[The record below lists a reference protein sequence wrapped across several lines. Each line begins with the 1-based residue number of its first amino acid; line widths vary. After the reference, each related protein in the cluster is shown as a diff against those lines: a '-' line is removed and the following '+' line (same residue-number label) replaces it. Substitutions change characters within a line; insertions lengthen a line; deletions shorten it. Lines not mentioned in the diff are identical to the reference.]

1 MGLIKNHLKKMATNA
16 VGGKLGSLLD
26 GAFNP
31 KISGSAASLGKN
43 MAKLKA
49 QANYVFEENE
59 YSFGSL
65 SFPSDLASESTSNG
79 HYMIFYINVPEEE
92 MANDEARGRV
102 VGKDLGATTSQVNN
116 GEIRGLNQAVLGRKQ
131 RKRTT
136 NVISL
141 YMPPEISATYGVDY
155 NREDIGT
162 ATRLMDQGFL
172 ETIFGPEQVSGLMQ
186 QFKGDTVDMVA
197 PGFKAALQSKTGR
210 AINNRLEMTF
220 GGVRPREF
228 TYNFKFTPSN
238 EQEANDIQS
247 ILYLFKY
254 HMHPTIV
261 GEPSS
266 SLMRVPSSFNIHYM
280 YRTDENKY
288 LNTIAESVLVN
299 LDVKYGE
306 GDTFKT
312 YRGNSAGAPPRTINA
327 TLTFNEIDTHDKK
340 TIFELEL
347 PPSRSG
353 STTPSPTQSVGAGA
367 MSDAQRQSGGFGGGT
382 RLKGG
387 RPPGRR

>member
-1 MGLIKNHLKKMATNA
+1 MGLIKNHLKKMASNA
-16 VGGKLGSLLD
+16 IGGKLGSLLD

-79 HYMIFYINVPEEE
+79 HYMLFYINVPEEE
-92 MANDEARGRV
+92 QVIDAARTRV
-102 VGKDLGATTSQVNN
+102 VGKDLGADTKQLN
-116 GEIRGLNQAVLGRKQ
+116 GGAIRGLNQAILGRKP
-131 RKRTT
+131 RKRTS

-162 ATRLMDQGFL
+162 VVRLLDQGFL
-172 ETIFGPEQVSGLMQ
+172 ESMFGKEQVSGLMQ
-186 QFKGDTVDMVA
+186 QVKADAVDMVA
-197 PGFKAALQSKTGR
+197 PGYKAALESKNGR
-210 AINNRLEMTF
+210 ATNNRLEMTF

-254 HMHPTIV
+254 HMHPTIL
-261 GEPSS
+261 GDPSS
-266 SLMRVPSSFNIHYM
+266 SIMRVPSSFNIHYM

-312 YRGNSAGAPPRTINA
+312 YRGNTAGAPPRTINA

-353 STTPSPTQSVGAGA
+353 STTPSPAQSTGAGA

-387 RPPGRR
+387 RPPRR

>member
-1 MGLIKNHLKKMATNA
+1 
-16 VGGKLGSLLD
+16 
-26 GAFNP
+26 
-31 KISGSAASLGKN
+31 
-43 MAKLKA
+43 
-49 QANYVFEENE
+49 
-59 YSFGSL
+59 
-65 SFPSDLASESTSNG
+65 
-79 HYMIFYINVPEEE
+79 
-92 MANDEARGRV
+92 
-102 VGKDLGATTSQVNN
+102 
-116 GEIRGLNQAVLGRKQ
+116 
-131 RKRTT
+131 
-136 NVISL
+136 
-141 YMPPEISATYGVDY
+141 
-155 NREDIGT
+155 
-162 ATRLMDQGFL
+162 MDQGFL
-172 ETIFGPEQVSGLMQ
+172 ETVFGPEQVSGLMQ

-266 SLMRVPSSFNIHYM
+266 SVMRVPSSFNIHYM

-312 YRGNSAGAPPRTINA
+312 YRGNTAGAPPRTINA

-347 PPSRSG
+347 PPSRQG
-353 STTPSPTQSVGAGA
+353 ATTPSPAQSSGAGA
-367 MSDAQRQSGGFGGGT
+367 MSDAQRSAGSKGPTPGSGNHPASRGV
-382 RLKGG
+382 
-387 RPPGRR
+387 

>member
-1 MGLIKNHLKKMATNA
+1 MGLIKNHLKKMASNA
-16 VGGKLGSLLD
+16 IGGKLGSLLD

-92 MANDEARGRV
+92 QSIDAARTRV
-102 VGKDLGATTSQVNN
+102 VGKDLGANTKQLNG
-116 GEIRGLNQAVLGRKQ
+116 GEIRGLNQAILGRKQ
-131 RKRTT
+131 RKRTS

-162 ATRLMDQGFL
+162 VVRLLDQGFL
-172 ETIFGPEQVSGLMQ
+172 ESMFGKEQVSGLMQ
-186 QFKGDTVDMVA
+186 QVKADAVDMVA
-197 PGFKAALQSKTGR
+197 PGYKAALQSKNGR

-254 HMHPTIV
+254 HMHPTII
-261 GEPSS
+261 GEPSNS
-266 SLMRVPSSFNIHYM
+266 IMRVPSSFNIHYM

-312 YRGNSAGAPPRTINA
+312 YRGNTAGAPPRTINA

-347 PPSRSG
+347 PPSRQG
-353 STTPSPTQSVGAGA
+353 ATTPSPAQSTGAGA
-367 MSDAQRQSGGFGGGT
+367 MSDAQRSAGSKGPTPGSGNHPASRGV
-382 RLKGG
+382 
-387 RPPGRR
+387 

>member
-1 MGLIKNHLKKMATNA
+1 MGLIKNHLKKMASNA
-16 VGGKLGSLLD
+16 IGGKLGSLLD

-92 MANDEARGRV
+92 QSIDAARTRV
-102 VGKDLGATTSQVNN
+102 VGKDLGANTKQLNG
-116 GEIRGLNQAVLGRKQ
+116 GEIRGLNQAILGRKQ
-131 RKRTT
+131 RKRTS

-155 NREDIGT
+155 NREEIGT
-162 ATRLMDQGFL
+162 AIRQQDIGFM
-172 ETIFGPEQVSGLMQ
+172 ETFLGEGQARSLAISSPFGAGI
-186 QFKGDTVDMVA
+186 DMA
-197 PGFKAALQSKTGR
+197 TPGFKAALQARTGE
-210 AINNRLEMTF
+210 ANNNRLEMSF
-220 GGVRPREF
+220 GGVKPREF

-238 EQEANDIQS
+238 EAESTEIQN

-254 HMHPTIV
+254 HMHPTIM
-261 GEPSS
+261 GIQSS
-266 SLMRVPSSFNIHYM
+266 ALMRVPSSFNIHYM

-288 LNTIAESVLVN
+288 LNTIAESVLVS

-312 YRGNSAGAPPRTINA
+312 YRGNSKGAPPRTISA
-327 TLTFNEIDTHDKK
+327 TLTFNEIDVHDKS
-340 TIFELEL
+340 TIFKLEL
-347 PPSRSG
+347 PPTRQG
-353 STTPSPTQSVGAGA
+353 SATPTYTPPKK
-367 MSDAQRQSGGFGGGT
+367 GT
-382 RLKGG
+382 LESIKDSFF
-387 RPPGRR
+387 

>member
-1 MGLIKNHLKKMATNA
+1 M
-16 VGGKLGSLLD
+16 
-26 GAFNP
+26 
-31 KISGSAASLGKN
+31 
-43 MAKLKA
+43 
-49 QANYVFEENE
+49 
-59 YSFGSL
+59 
-65 SFPSDLASESTSNG
+65 
-79 HYMIFYINVPEEE
+79 
-92 MANDEARGRV
+92 
-102 VGKDLGATTSQVNN
+102 GKDLGADTSQVNN
-116 GEIRGLNQAVLGRKQ
+116 GEIRGLNAAVLGRKQ

-172 ETIFGPEQVSGLMQ
+172 ETMFGKEQVSGLMQ
-186 QFKGDTVDMVA
+186 QVKGDAVDMVA

-254 HMHPTIV
+254 HMHPTII

-312 YRGNSAGAPPRTINA
+312 YRGNTAGAPPRTINA

-353 STTPSPTQSVGAGA
+353 STTPSPVQSSGAGA
-367 MSDAQRQSGGFGGGT
+367 MSDAQRTSRFKWSTPGSGNH
-382 RLKGG
+382 
-387 RPPGRR
+387 PASRRI

>member
-16 VGGKLGSLLD
+16 IGGKLGSLLD

-92 MANDEARGRV
+92 EANDQARGRV
-102 VGKDLGATTSQVNN
+102 VGKDLGAVTSQVNN
-116 GEIRGLNQAVLGRKQ
+116 GEIRGLNAAVLGRKQ

-141 YMPPEISATYGVDY
+141 YMPAEISATYGVDY

-162 ATRLMDQGFL
+162 ATRVMDQGFL
-172 ETIFGPEQVSGLMQ
+172 ETMFGKEQVSGLMQ
-186 QFKGDTVDMVA
+186 QVKADAVDMVA
-197 PGFKAALQSKTGR
+197 PGYKAALESKNGR
-210 AINNRLEMTF
+210 ATNNRLEMTF

-254 HMHPTIV
+254 HMHPTVI
-261 GEPSS
+261 GKPSN

-312 YRGNSAGAPPRTINA
+312 YRGNTAGAPPRTINA

-353 STTPSPTQSVGAGA
+353 STTPSPVQSSGAGA
-367 MSDAQRQSGGFGGGT
+367 MSDAQRQAGSYGGSDL
-382 RLKGG
+382 R
-387 RPPGRR
+387 RPDVL

>member
-1 MGLIKNHLKKMATNA
+1 MGLIKNHLKKMASNA
-16 VGGKLGSLLD
+16 IGGKLGSLLD

-92 MANDEARGRV
+92 QSIDAARTRV
-102 VGKDLGATTSQVNN
+102 VGKDLGANTKQLNG
-116 GEIRGLNQAVLGRKQ
+116 GEIRGLNQAILGRKQ
-131 RKRTT
+131 RKRTS

-162 ATRLMDQGFL
+162 VVRLLDQGFL
-172 ETIFGPEQVSGLMQ
+172 ESMFGKEQVSGLMQ
-186 QFKGDTVDMVA
+186 QVKADAVDMVA
-197 PGFKAALQSKTGR
+197 PGYKAALQSKNGR
-210 AINNRLEMTF
+210 AVNNRLEMTF

-254 HMHPTIV
+254 HMHPTII
-261 GEPSS
+261 GEPSNS
-266 SLMRVPSSFNIHYM
+266 IMRVPSSFNIHYM

-312 YRGNSAGAPPRTINA
+312 YRGNTAGAPPRTINA

-347 PPSRSG
+347 PPSRQG
-353 STTPSPTQSVGAGA
+353 ATTPSPAQSSGAGA
-367 MSDAQRQSGGFGGGT
+367 MSDAQRSAGSKGPTPGSGNHPASRGV
-382 RLKGG
+382 
-387 RPPGRR
+387 

>member
-16 VGGKLGSLLD
+16 IGGKLGSLLD
-26 GAFNP
+26 GAFNA

-43 MAKLKA
+43 MARLKA
-49 QANYVFEENE
+49 QANHVFEENE
-59 YSFGSL
+59 YSFGAL

-92 MANDEARGRV
+92 EANDQARGRV
-102 VGKDLGATTSQVNN
+102 MGKDLGSVESQLNS

-141 YMPPEISATYGVDY
+141 YMPAEISATYGVNY

-162 ATRLMDQGFL
+162 ATRVMDQGFL
-172 ETIFGPEQVSGLMQ
+172 ETMFGKEQVSGLMQ
-186 QFKGDTVDMVA
+186 QVKGDAVDMVA

-220 GGVRPREF
+220 GGVNPREF

-288 LNTIAESVLVN
+288 LNTIAESVLIN

-312 YRGNSAGAPPRTINA
+312 YRGNTAGAPPRTINA

-353 STTPSPTQSVGAGA
+353 STTPSPTQSSGAGA
-367 MSDAQRQSGGFGGGT
+367 MSDAQRQAGSYGGSDI
-382 RLKGG
+382 R
-387 RPPGRR
+387 RPDVL

>member
-16 VGGKLGSLLD
+16 IGGKLGSLLD

-43 MAKLKA
+43 MAKLKS

-92 MANDEARGRV
+92 QANDQARGRV
-102 VGKDLGATTSQVNN
+102 VGKDLGADTSQVND
-116 GEIRGLNQAVLGRKQ
+116 GEIRGLNAAVLGRKQ

-172 ETIFGPEQVSGLMQ
+172 ETMFGKEQVSGLMQ
-186 QFKGDTVDMVA
+186 QVKGDAVDMVA

-254 HMHPTIV
+254 HMHPTII

-312 YRGNSAGAPPRTINA
+312 YRGNTAGAPPRTINA

-353 STTPSPTQSVGAGA
+353 STTPSPAQSSGAGA
-367 MSDAQRQSGGFGGGT
+367 MSDAQRQSAGS
-382 RLKGG
+382 
-387 RPPGRR
+387 

>member
-16 VGGKLGSLLD
+16 IGGKLGSLLD

-92 MANDEARGRV
+92 QANDQARGRV
-102 VGKDLGATTSQVNN
+102 VGKDLGAVTSQVNN
-116 GEIRGLNQAVLGRKQ
+116 GEIRGLNAAVLGRKQ

-141 YMPPEISATYGVDY
+141 YMPAEISATYGVDY

-162 ATRLMDQGFL
+162 ATRVMDQGFL
-172 ETIFGPEQVSGLMQ
+172 ETMFGKEQVSGLMQ
-186 QFKGDTVDMVA
+186 QVKGDAVDMVA

-254 HMHPTIV
+254 HMHPTII

-312 YRGNSAGAPPRTINA
+312 YRGNTAGAPPRTINA

-353 STTPSPTQSVGAGA
+353 STTPSPVQSSGAGA
-367 MSDAQRQSGGFGGGT
+367 MSDAQRSSRFIWSNA
-382 RLKGG
+382 RI
-387 RPPGRR
+387 R

>member
-16 VGGKLGSLLD
+16 IGGKLGSLLD
-26 GAFNP
+26 GAFNS

-92 MANDEARGRV
+92 EANDQARGRV
-102 VGKDLGATTSQVNN
+102 VGKDLGDVTSQVNN
-116 GEIRGLNQAVLGRKQ
+116 GEIRGLNAAVLGRKQ

-141 YMPPEISATYGVDY
+141 YMPAEISATYGVDY

-162 ATRLMDQGFL
+162 ATRVMDQGFL
-172 ETIFGPEQVSGLMQ
+172 ETMFGKEQVSGLMQ
-186 QFKGDTVDMVA
+186 QVKGDAVDMVA

-254 HMHPTIV
+254 HMHPTII

-312 YRGNSAGAPPRTINA
+312 YRGNTAGAPPRTINA

-353 STTPSPTQSVGAGA
+353 STTPSPVQSSGAGA
-367 MSDAQRQSGGFGGGT
+367 MSDAQRQAGSYGGSDL
-382 RLKGG
+382 R
-387 RPPGRR
+387 RPDVL

>member
-1 MGLIKNHLKKMATNA
+1 MGLIKNHLKKMASNA
-16 VGGKLGSLLD
+16 IGGKLGSLLD

-92 MANDEARGRV
+92 QSIDAARTRV
-102 VGKDLGATTSQVNN
+102 VGKDLGANTKQLNG
-116 GEIRGLNQAVLGRKQ
+116 GEIRGLNQAILGRKQ
-131 RKRTT
+131 RKRTS

-162 ATRLMDQGFL
+162 VVRLLDQGFL
-172 ETIFGPEQVSGLMQ
+172 ESMFGKEQVSGLMQ
-186 QFKGDTVDMVA
+186 QVKADAVDMVA
-197 PGFKAALQSKTGR
+197 PGYKAALQSKNGR
-210 AINNRLEMTF
+210 AVNNRLEMTF

-254 HMHPTIV
+254 HMHPTII
-261 GEPSS
+261 GEPSNS
-266 SLMRVPSSFNIHYM
+266 IMRVPSSFNIHYM

-312 YRGNSAGAPPRTINA
+312 YRGNTAGAPPRTINA

-347 PPSRSG
+347 PPSRQG
-353 STTPSPTQSVGAGA
+353 ATTPSPAQSTGAGA
-367 MSDAQRQSGGFGGGT
+367 MSDAQRSAGSKGPTPGSGNHPASRGV
-382 RLKGG
+382 
-387 RPPGRR
+387 

>member
-1 MGLIKNHLKKMATNA
+1 MGLIKNHLKKMASNA
-16 VGGKLGSLLD
+16 IGGKLGSLLD
-26 GAFNP
+26 GAFNS

-92 MANDEARGRV
+92 QSIDAARTRV
-102 VGKDLGATTSQVNN
+102 VGKDLGANTKQLNG
-116 GEIRGLNQAVLGRKQ
+116 GEIRGLNQAILGRKQ
-131 RKRTT
+131 RKRTS

-162 ATRLMDQGFL
+162 VVRLLDQGFL
-172 ETIFGPEQVSGLMQ
+172 ESMFGKEQVSGLMQ
-186 QFKGDTVDMVA
+186 QVKADAVDMVA
-197 PGFKAALQSKTGR
+197 PGYKAALQSKNGR
-210 AINNRLEMTF
+210 AVNNRLEMTF

-254 HMHPTIV
+254 HMHPTII
-261 GEPSS
+261 GEPSNS
-266 SLMRVPSSFNIHYM
+266 IMRVPSSFNIHYM

-312 YRGNSAGAPPRTINA
+312 YRGNTAGAPPRTINA

-347 PPSRSG
+347 PPSRQG
-353 STTPSPTQSVGAGA
+353 ATTPSPAQSSGAGA
-367 MSDAQRQSGGFGGGT
+367 MSDAQRSAGSKGPTPGSGNHPASRGV
-382 RLKGG
+382 
-387 RPPGRR
+387 

>member
-16 VGGKLGSLLD
+16 IGGKLGSLLD
-26 GAFNP
+26 GAFNS

-49 QANYVFEENE
+49 QANHVFEENE

-92 MANDEARGRV
+92 QANDQARGRV
-102 VGKDLGATTSQVNN
+102 VGKDLGAVTSQLNN
-116 GEIRGLNQAVLGRKQ
+116 GEIRGLNAAVLGRKQ
-131 RKRTT
+131 RKRTS

-228 TYNFKFTPSN
+228 AYNFKFTPSN

-247 ILYLFKY
+247 IIYLFKY

-261 GEPSS
+261 GDPSS
-266 SLMRVPSSFNIHYM
+266 SVMRVPSSFNIHYM

-312 YRGNSAGAPPRTINA
+312 YRGNTAGAPPRTISVS
-327 TLTFNEIDTHDKK
+327 LTFNEIDTHDKK

-347 PPSRSG
+347 PPSRQG
-353 STTPSPTQSVGAGA
+353 STTPSPVQSSGAGA
-367 MSDAQRQSGGFGGGT
+367 MSDAQRQAGSYGGSDL
-382 RLKGG
+382 R
-387 RPPGRR
+387 RPDVL

>member
-1 MGLIKNHLKKMATNA
+1 MGLIKNHLKKMAKNA
-16 VGGKLGSLLD
+16 IGGKLGSLLD
-26 GAFNP
+26 GAFND
-31 KISGSAASLGKN
+31 KISGSAVSLGKN
-43 MAKLKA
+43 FAKLKS

-59 YSFGSL
+59 YSFGSI
-65 SFPSDLASESTSNG
+65 SFPSDLASENTSNG

-92 MANDEARGRV
+92 MENGNSERGRI
-102 VGKDLGATTSQVNN
+102 VGKDLGDISTQVN
-116 GEIRGLNQAVLGRKQ
+116 GGKIRSLNAAITQRQQ

-172 ETIFGPEQVSGLMQ
+172 ETIFGEEQISGLLQ
-186 QFKGDTVDMVA
+186 QAKGDIVDLAA
-197 PGFKAALQSKTGR
+197 PGFKASLQAKTGR

-238 EQEANDIQS
+238 EQESNDIQS

-254 HMHPTIV
+254 HMHPTII
-261 GEPSS
+261 GIPSS
-266 SLMRVPSSFNIHYM
+266 SIMRVPSSFNIHYM

-299 LDVKYGE
+299 MDVKYGE

-312 YRGNSAGAPPRTINA
+312 YRGTSAGAPPRTINA

-340 TIFELEL
+340 TIFEQEL
-347 PPSRSG
+347 PPTRSRNFSG
-353 STTPSPTQSVGAGA
+353 DNTGGRDASAIGGTGGRRGGAG
-367 MSDAQRQSGGFGGGT
+367 GN
-382 RLKGG
+382 
-387 RPPGRR
+387 

>member
-1 MGLIKNHLKKMATNA
+1 MGLIKNHLKKMARNA
-16 VGGKLGSLLD
+16 IGGKLGSLLD
-26 GAFNP
+26 GAFND
-31 KISGSAASLGKN
+31 KISGSAVSLGKN
-43 MAKLKA
+43 FAKLKE

-65 SFPSDLASESTSNG
+65 SFPSDLASENTSNG

-92 MANDEARGRV
+92 MENGNSERGRI
-102 VGKDLGATTSQVNN
+102 VGKDLGDISTQVN
-116 GEIRGLNQAVLGRKQ
+116 GGKIRSLTAAIQGRQQ

-162 ATRLMDQGFL
+162 ATRLKDQGFL
-172 ETIFGPEQVSGLMQ
+172 ETIIGEEQISGLLQ
-186 QFKGDTVDMVA
+186 QAKGDIVDLAA
-197 PGFKAALQSKTGR
+197 PGFKASLQAKTGR

-238 EQEANDIQS
+238 EQESNDIQS

-254 HMHPTIV
+254 HMHPTII
-261 GEPSS
+261 GIPSS
-266 SLMRVPSSFNIHYM
+266 SIMRVPSSFNIHYM

-299 LDVKYGE
+299 MDVKYGE

-312 YRGNSAGAPPRTINA
+312 YRGTTAGAPPRTINA

-340 TIFELEL
+340 TIFEQEL
-347 PPSRSG
+347 PPTRSRNFRG
-353 STTPSPTQSVGAGA
+353 DNT
-367 MSDAQRQSGGFGGGT
+367 
-382 RLKGG
+382 GG
-387 RPPGRR
+387 RDYAEECPGSDQPGEGVGVGSHLR

>member
-16 VGGKLGSLLD
+16 IGGKLGSLLD

-43 MAKLKA
+43 MAKLKS

-92 MANDEARGRV
+92 QANDQARGRV
-102 VGKDLGATTSQVNN
+102 VGKDLGATTSQVNE
-116 GEIRGLNQAVLGRKQ
+116 GKIRGLNAAVQGRKQ

-141 YMPPEISATYGVDY
+141 YMPAEISATYGVDY

-162 ATRLMDQGFL
+162 ATRVMDQGFL
-172 ETIFGPEQVSGLMQ
+172 ETMFGKEQVSGLMQ
-186 QFKGDTVDMVA
+186 QVKGDAVDMVA

-254 HMHPTIV
+254 HMHPTII

-312 YRGNSAGAPPRTINA
+312 YRGNTAGAPPRTINA

-347 PPSRSG
+347 PPSRQG
-353 STTPSPTQSVGAGA
+353 STTPSPVQSSGAGA
-367 MSDAQRQSGGFGGGT
+367 MSDAQRSAGSKGPTPGSGNHPASRGI
-382 RLKGG
+382 
-387 RPPGRR
+387 